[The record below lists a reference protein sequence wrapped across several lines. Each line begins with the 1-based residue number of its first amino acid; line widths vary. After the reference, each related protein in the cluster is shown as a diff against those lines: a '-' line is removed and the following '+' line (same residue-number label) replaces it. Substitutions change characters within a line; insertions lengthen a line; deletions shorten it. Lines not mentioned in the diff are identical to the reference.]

1 MPVVVAQ
8 LDPSSLY
15 GEPED
20 GEDVRVKLIIQIP
33 CFNEAETLPVTLADL
48 PAQVAG
54 FDRIETLVID
64 DGSTDGT
71 AELAARHGA
80 THVLRLQG
88 HRGLA
93 AAFAAG
99 LEQAVALGADVIVN
113 TDGDNQYRGACV
125 ADLVRPILEGA
136 AGMVVGDRQVN
147 TIPHFSILK
156 KLLQGLGSRVV
167 RWASGTD
174 IPDATSGFRA
184 FTRDTAL
191 RLAVFSGYTYTLE
204 TIIQAGKKG
213 IPVASV
219 PVATNPKLRESRLMR
234 SLFHYLISSSG
245 TILRIF
251 LMYEPLRVFLTLG
264 VGPFLG
270 GLFFLARFMAFYL
283 GGQGQGHVQSLIAA
297 AILIVL
303 GLQAFLLGLLADL
316 IARNRQLSEDV
327 SYRLKK
333 IALGSRPTGS
343 GA

>member
-1 MPVVVAQ
+1 M
-8 LDPSSLY
+8 
-15 GEPED
+15 
-20 GEDVRVKLIIQIP
+20 KLIIQIP
-33 CFNEAETLPVTLADL
+33 CYNEAETLPVTLADL
-48 PAQVAG
+48 PDAVPG
-54 FDRIETLVID
+54 FDRVETLVVD

-71 AELAARHGA
+71 AEVAVRHGA

-125 ADLVRPILEGA
+125 AGLVQPILDGR
-136 AGMVVGDRQVN
+136 AGMVIGDRQVH
-147 TIPHFSILK
+147 TIAHFSGLK
-156 KLLQGLGSRVV
+156 KMLQRLGSRVV

-174 IPDATSGFRA
+174 IVDATSGFRA
-184 FTRDTAL
+184 MTRDTAL
-191 RLAVFSGYTYTLE
+191 RLAVFSGYSYTLE

-219 PVATNPKLRESRLMR
+219 RVDTNPKLRESRLIQ
-234 SLFHYLISSSG
+234 SLLQYLLASSG

-251 LMYEPLRVFLTLG
+251 LMYEPLRVFLSLG
-264 VGPFLG
+264 VLPLLG
-270 GLFFLARFMAFYL
+270 GLFLLARFMAFYWI
-283 GGQGQGHVQSLIAA
+283 GEGQGHVQSLIAA

-316 IARNRQLSEDV
+316 IARNRQLSEDI

-333 IALGSRPTGS
+333 NALERRSPGSDTPPGL
-343 GA
+343 

>member
-1 MPVVVAQ
+1 M
-8 LDPSSLY
+8 
-15 GEPED
+15 
-20 GEDVRVKLIIQIP
+20 KLIIQIP
-33 CFNEAETLPVTLADL
+33 CYNEAQTLPITLADL
-48 PAQVAG
+48 PQSVQG
-54 FDRIETLVID
+54 FEKVETLVID

-71 AELAARHGA
+71 AEIARSCGAA
-80 THVLRLQG
+80 HVLRLQG

-99 LEQAVALGADVIVN
+99 LEQSVALGADVIVN
-113 TDGDNQYRGACV
+113 TDGDNQYRGECV
-125 ADLVRPILEGA
+125 ADLVRPILEGT

-147 TIPHFSILK
+147 TIAHFSGLK
-156 KLLQGLGSRVV
+156 KLLQRLGSRVV

-174 IPDATSGFRA
+174 VVDATSGFRA
-184 FTRDTAL
+184 MTRDTAL
-191 RLAVFSGYTYTLE
+191 RLSVFSGYSYTLE

-219 PVATNPKLRESRLMR
+219 PVMTNPKLRESRLIG
-234 SLFHYLISSSG
+234 SLFQYLLASSG

-264 VGPFLG
+264 VIPLLG
-270 GLFFLARFMAFYL
+270 GLFLLVRFAVFYL
-283 GGQGQGHVQSLIAA
+283 NGQGQGHVQSLIAA

-303 GLQAFLLGLLADL
+303 GLQTFMLGLLADL

-333 IALGSRPTGS
+333 SALDRRDAGTERPPL
-343 GA
+343 A

>member
-1 MPVVVAQ
+1 M
-8 LDPSSLY
+8 
-15 GEPED
+15 
-20 GEDVRVKLIIQIP
+20 KLIIQIP
-33 CFNEAETLPVTLADL
+33 CYNEAETLPVTLADL
-48 PAQVAG
+48 PQHVAG
-54 FDRIETLVID
+54 FDRVETLVID

-71 AELAARHGA
+71 SEIAARHGA
-80 THVLRLQG
+80 THTLRLQG

-99 LEQAVALGADVIVN
+99 LEHAVALGADVIVN

-156 KLLQGLGSRVV
+156 KLLQRLGSRVV

-174 IPDATSGFRA
+174 ITDATSGFRA

-213 IPVASV
+213 IPVATV
-219 PVATNPKLRESRLMR
+219 PVTTNPKLRESRLMR
-234 SLFHYLISSSG
+234 SLFHYLIASSG

-251 LMYEPLRVFLTLG
+251 LTYEPLRVFLSLG
-264 VGPFLG
+264 VVPFAG
-270 GLFFLARFMAFYL
+270 GLFLLARFMAFYI
-283 GGQGQGHVQSLIAA
+283 GGQGQGHIQSLIAA

-333 IALGSRPTGS
+333 IALGNRQTGS
-343 GA
+343 GT